1 MVNTLLRPATLEDAT
16 ALAPLCG
23 ELGYPAAPEQLARRL
38 AALLCQPATHLLLVA
53 EDDSGLCGWIHG
65 YIRPLLESDPALEIG
80 GIVVAER
87 VRGRGIGARLLLAC
101 EDWGRQQGMALVT
114 LRSHEM
120 RTEAHRFYQRQGY
133 QVAKRQLCLRKA
145 LAP

>member
-1 MVNTLLRPATLEDAT
+1 MVNALLRPATLEDAT

-23 ELGYPAAPEQLARRL
+23 ELGYPASAGQLAQRL
-38 AALLCQPATHLLLVA
+38 AALLSQPASHLLLVA
-53 EDDSGLCGWIHG
+53 EQDGQLCGWVHG

-80 GIVVAER
+80 GLVVAER
-87 VRGRGIGARLLLAC
+87 VRGQGIGALLLTAA
-101 EDWGRQQGMALVT
+101 ENWAHQQGVVRVT

-120 RTEAHRFYQRQGY
+120 RVEAHRFYQRQGY
-133 QVAKRQLCLRKA
+133 HVAKRQLCLRKA

>member
-1 MVNTLLRPATLEDAT
+1 MVNLRPARPDDVA

-23 ELGYPAAPEQLARRL
+23 ELGYPASAGQLTPRL
-38 AALLCQPATHLLLVA
+38 AALLSQPATHLLLVA
-53 EDDSGLCGWIHG
+53 ENASGLCGWIHG

-80 GIVVAER
+80 GMVVAER
-87 VRGRGIGARLLLAC
+87 VRGHGIGALLLTAA
-101 EDWGRQQGMALVT
+101 ETWARQQGVAQVT
-114 LRSHEM
+114 VRSQEH

-145 LAP
+145 LAA